1 MKQSICRGILF
12 TCGALCATTLTI
24 QAVRSEEP
32 GGGAGEKGPPGPP
45 VRLHRSAAVIE
56 GKEED
61 ARRFARQMI
70 EYLAEHHPEVTA
82 RAFIEVSGTSKIM
95 HGFVEARDHATLRQ
109 TRAKYFSSGEFL
121 KLFATAR
128 GIFVESTARESLLVE
143 VK

>member
-1 MKQSICRGILF
+1 MKQKVRRGILF
-12 TCGALCATTLTI
+12 TCGALYATTLTF

-32 GGGAGEKGPPGPP
+32 EGGAGENAPPAA

-70 EYLAEHHPEVTA
+70 EYLAEHHPEVTV
-82 RAFIEVSGTSKIM
+82 RAFIDESGASAVM
-95 HGFVEARDHATLRQ
+95 HGFVDAKDLETLQQ

-128 GIFVESTARESLLVE
+128 GILVESTAREAMLVE